1 MTEDPGTV
9 EPVPRVPPSGF
20 ADGYRAAAASRF
32 LAPGRSLLVRL
43 FDQRGK
49 ANQRLTLGL
58 ALVVGFACIIGLP
71 ELIRV
76 FQASVDLETDL
87 RAASHWA
94 SGAPVYPPSAM
105 LVASGPDQPYLYPPF
120 LLPLLAPIAALPRAL
135 VADLWLALGLVC
147 AAWTCRRLAIP
158 WLAIPFVLAWPPFA
172 EGLIAGNVQ
181 IFSFAAFVALLYEP
195 VDGAPIQ
202 RTFIRAQ
209 DALNGV
215 LAVFVGVFK
224 ATQTLPVLYLARRRF
239 RAAVIGVAA
248 IGAMALVLL
257 PLTGFAI
264 YWDWLA
270 QLQRAADPS
279 WTFGGV
285 ALGRLLRIPDIVVAI
300 IGIALALSVR
310 GRNSAAWL
318 GIALI
323 VATPSAHG
331 YTFLFL
337 IPALLTVR
345 RDISLLI
352 ATLFLGVYHG
362 YAWWLAFVFVAYFL
376 VAGTRWPS
384 LHAIHRSRPSEPRP
398 KSGSGTASAPTI
410 SDTP

>member
-1 MTEDPGTV
+1 
-9 EPVPRVPPSGF
+9 
-20 ADGYRAAAASRF
+20 
-32 LAPGRSLLVRL
+32 
-43 FDQRGK
+43 
-49 ANQRLTLGL
+49 
-58 ALVVGFACIIGLP
+58 
-71 ELIRV
+71 
-76 FQASVDLETDL
+76 
-87 RAASHWA
+87 
-94 SGAPVYPPSAM
+94 
-105 LVASGPDQPYLYPPF
+105 
-120 LLPLLAPIAALPRAL
+120 
-135 VADLWLALGLVC
+135 
-147 AAWTCRRLAIP
+147 
-158 WLAIPFVLAWPPFA
+158 
-172 EGLIAGNVQ
+172 LIAGNVQ
-181 IFSFAAFVALLYEP
+181 VFSFAAFVALLYEP
-195 VDGAPIQ
+195 VDGAPMQ
-202 RTFIRAQ
+202 RTLIRAQ

-239 RAAVIGVAA
+239 RAAA
-248 IGAMALVLL
+248 IGLAAVGAVAVVLL

-352 ATLFLGVYHG
+352 AMLFLGVYHG
-362 YAWWLAFVFVAYFL
+362 YAWWLAFVFVVYFL

-384 LHAIHRSRPSEPRP
+384 LHSIHRPRPSEPRP